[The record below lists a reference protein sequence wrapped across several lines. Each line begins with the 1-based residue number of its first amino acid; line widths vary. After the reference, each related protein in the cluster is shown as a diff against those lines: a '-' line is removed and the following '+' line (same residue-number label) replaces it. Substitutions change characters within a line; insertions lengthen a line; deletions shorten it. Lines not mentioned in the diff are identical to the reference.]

1 MSETSQPPQVPQPLQ
16 LPSPEERIRLLE
28 AQLRQAQKLASLGE
42 LVSTT
47 THEFNN
53 ALTTIINYA
62 KLGLRHK
69 DDATRDKA
77 FDRVLTAARR
87 AERITNSVLGFARN
101 RSNDF
106 EPTNLAKIVEDTLV
120 LLEREMAR
128 YRVAVETK
136 LEAVPPVRAIGN
148 QIQQVLMN
156 LLTNARQ
163 AMPRGGSI
171 LIRLAP
177 NSADGTVELTIR
189 DSGVGIPQD
198 QLPRIF
204 ERYYTTKDG
213 PDASGKG
220 GTGVG
225 LSTCRDIIQAHHG
238 RIRVESAVGRGTAF
252 IIKLPLALPSD
263 EADEAAVIPKLGL
276 PSAVGA
282 SNLVSG

>member
-1 MSETSQPPQVPQPLQ
+1 MSETAQPPQVLQ
-16 LPSPEERIRLLE
+16 LLQQAPEDKTSEERIRILE
-28 AQLRQAQKLASLGE
+28 GQLRQAQKQAALGE

-69 DDATRDKA
+69 DAATRDKA

-106 EPTNLAKIVEDTLV
+106 EPTSLAKIVDDTLV
-120 LLEREMAR
+120 LLEREMQR
-128 YRVAVETK
+128 YRVTVETK

-163 AMPRGGSI
+163 AMPRGGTI

-177 NSADGTVELTIR
+177 NDSDGTVELTVR
-189 DSGVGIPQD
+189 DTGGGIPQE

-204 ERYYTTKDG
+204 DRYYTTKDG

-220 GTGVG
+220 GTSGFPRAAT
-225 LSTCRDIIQAHHG
+225 SSRHITAA
-238 RIRVESAVGRGTAF
+238 SASRA
-252 IIKLPLALPSD
+252 PSD
-263 EADEAAVIPKLGL
+263 AAR
-276 PSAVGA
+276 PSLSSSQSLRQTMNRPRRRQLSSSA
-282 SNLVSG
+282 SPWRL